1 MAENV
6 EEAVPDKPKGGKL
19 WILVAVL
26 IVVVSADLTFRA
38 LSYLGSPKPAAAASA
53 VENGSRRGEKK
64 AGAELSKST
73 KAEIKIVAELAP
85 FLVNLVDADAP
96 CYVKATFQLGM
107 AEDTEPPIRENPV
120 VMPSVRDTIISLLG
134 SKSSAQ
140 ILSTEGKDKLREEI
154 RNRVN
159 AVLSKGTVQEV
170 YITDFVV
177 SP

>member
-6 EEAVPDKPKGGKL
+6 DGAVPDKPKSGKL
-19 WILVAVL
+19 WILIAAL
-26 IVVVSADLTFRA
+26 VVVVAADLAFRA

-53 VENGSRRGEKK
+53 AENGSKEGKK
-64 AGAELSKST
+64 KGGPEASIST
-73 KAEIKIVAELAP
+73 KVKTVAELAP
-85 FLVNLVDADAP
+85 FLVNLVDKDAP

-107 AEDTEPPIRENPV
+107 AEDTEPPIRENAV

-134 SKSSAQ
+134 AKSSDQ
-140 ILSTEGKDKLREEI
+140 ILSTEGKSKLREEI

-159 AVLSKGTVQEV
+159 AVLPKGRVQEV